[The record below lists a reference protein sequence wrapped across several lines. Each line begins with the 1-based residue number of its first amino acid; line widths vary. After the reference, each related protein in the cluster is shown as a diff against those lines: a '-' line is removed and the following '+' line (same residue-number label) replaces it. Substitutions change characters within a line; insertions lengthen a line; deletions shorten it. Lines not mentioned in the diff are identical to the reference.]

1 MTDAPDDEPK
11 APNQRSFSLNSPE
24 AYEALCGRRERPW
37 IPNGALPR
45 EPKWPRGDSSDG
57 GAQLVRGTGEHCHV
71 RAETDAQAMDALSEW
86 MRHVDAGRIGG
97 ET

>member
-1 MTDAPDDEPK
+1 MSKDQPT

-45 EPKWPRGDSSDG
+45 EPKWPRGDSS
-57 GAQLVRGTGEHCHV
+57 VSI
-71 RAETDAQAMDALSEW
+71 RAENDAEAMDAFSEW

-97 ET
+97 PR